1 MEKTL
6 YRQFFYPNVQ
16 RCTKMGKFLEAVMN
30 GLKKPQRR
38 TERGGRG
45 KRELIREE

>member
-16 RCTKMGKFLEAVMN
+16 RCTKMGKFLEAVN
-30 GLKKPQRR
+30 LSNQKPYRKYSQYGFCNF
-38 TERGGRG
+38 TDA
-45 KRELIREE
+45 